1 MPFANII
8 KTSVIMLCLVEEPAE
23 LGPHVLNST
32 HEGSKRSSSFDSD
45 VSNDKPIR
53 SDVFGHDHT
62 ANLSPPGSDQGPLYL
77 VGNLT
82 RQDESQH
89 WSAGS
94 QAR

>member
-8 KTSVIMLCLVEEPAE
+8 KTSVIMLCLVEELAE

-32 HEGSKRSSSFDSD
+32 HKGSKGSSSIDSD
-45 VSNDKPIR
+45 VLNDKPIR
-53 SDVFGHDHT
+53 SNVFGHDQT
-62 ANLSPPGSDQGPLYL
+62 ANLTPPGSDQGPLYL

-89 WSAGS
+89 CSAVS